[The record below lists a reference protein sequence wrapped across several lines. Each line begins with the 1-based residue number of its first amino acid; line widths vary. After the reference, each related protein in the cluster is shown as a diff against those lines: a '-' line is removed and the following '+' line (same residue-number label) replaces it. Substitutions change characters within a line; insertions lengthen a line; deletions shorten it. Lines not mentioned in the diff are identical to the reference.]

1 VSGSLFRDKV
11 LRLQE
16 SCTLQLHGVPERLLT
31 GMDADENKTEKTPV
45 RQPDG
50 SDRIQRFFRRPFF
63 LSATIGIPFC
73 VFKLILG
80 IVAVRESSTPV
91 LMIIGWG
98 IILWAGTDLLMNLGR
113 VLLDIAHRESPF
125 EYCTI
130 AQLGRLFGMP
140 AAFLAV
146 DTLLA
151 FLIICAM
158 LWSGWITRLTVA
170 ESYLWYA
177 APTLNLVSLSLA
189 LLYTEIRRGR

>member
-1 VSGSLFRDKV
+1 MV
-11 LRLQE
+11 LRQQK

-31 GMDADENKTEKTPV
+31 GMDADNHKTEKTPV
-45 RQPDG
+45 RQPNG
-50 SDRIQRFFRRPFF
+50 SDRIQRLFRRPFF
-63 LSATIGIPFC
+63 LSTTIGIPFC
-73 VFKLILG
+73 IFKLILG

-91 LMIIGWG
+91 FTIIGWG
-98 IILWAGTDLLMNLGR
+98 IILWAGTDLIMNLGR
-113 VLLDIAHRESPF
+113 AVLDIIHRESSF
-125 EYCTI
+125 EYCLI

-140 AAFLAV
+140 AVFLAI

-177 APTLNLVSLSLA
+177 ATTLNLVSLSLV
-189 LLYTEIRRGR
+189 LLYTEIRRDN

>member
-1 VSGSLFRDKV
+1 MCAEHQVMEIG
-11 LRLQE
+11 
-16 SCTLQLHGVPERLLT
+16 T
-31 GMDADENKTEKTPV
+31 GGDAD
-45 RQPDG
+45 
-50 SDRIQRFFRRPFF
+50 DRIPRLFRRPFF

-80 IVAVRESSTPV
+80 TVAVRESSTLV
-91 LMIIGWG
+91 LTIIGWG
-98 IILWAGTDLLMNLGR
+98 ILLWAGTDLLMNLGR
-113 VLLDIAHRESPF
+113 ALLDIIHQQSPF

-130 AQLGRLFGMP
+130 AQLGRLLGMP
-140 AAFLAV
+140 SVFLAV

-177 APTLNLVSLSLA
+177 ATTLNLVSLSLV
-189 LLYTEIRRGR
+189 LLYTEIRRRQ